1 MFIYENCEIVKN
13 MSYGNY
19 YLEMSIVDW
28 FDDDYN
34 YKYVKNIFNALLK
47 CVQSCQRLIFQVL
60 IGIKCSNVILL
71 MFSLAMSNEKLR
83 WTCKLHSLF
92 WWH

>member
-1 MFIYENCEIVKN
+1 MCLYTNISYFFF

-19 YLEMSIVDW
+19 YLEISIVDW

-47 CVQSCQRLIFQVL
+47 CVESCQHFIFQVL
-60 IGIKCSNVILL
+60 IGMKCSNVILL